1 MTKDPIPVLEVTALL
16 TLTAYNSAA
25 VAPRPILAS
34 QMQSSVC
41 YPSDLKCLKL
51 PLVPT
56 EFGTRYGDMGIF

>member
-34 QMQSSVC
+34 QMQ
-41 YPSDLKCLKL
+41 
-51 PLVPT
+51 
-56 EFGTRYGDMGIF
+56 